1 MPDTKNERPSQ
12 DQYDV
17 YGMSHPGLKRSE
29 NQDHFLIASLH
40 KALAIYGTSLPR
52 ESIPIISRPRGL
64 IALVADGVGGSTGG
78 QEASQTTVATITRY
92 LTDAADL
99 YTRLDPS
106 SETLFLDQLKA
117 SVAKSH
123 ETLLEASGR
132 ATGSG
137 GGMATT
143 LTLVM
148 IIWPKA
154 FIVHVGD
161 SRAYR
166 LRDGELELVTRDQT
180 MAQAMVDAGAITPAQ
195 AEASHLKH
203 VLWSAV
209 GGREAAPEVRTL
221 DCELTDMMMVCS
233 DGITKHVSDEEIRD
247 LLVQSP
253 TSEAACRALTN
264 LALERGGSDN
274 ITVICGRI
282 KPPAEKPPAEGAGIF
297 PGWR

>member
-1 MPDTKNERPSQ
+1 MPDQRNDRPSQ
-12 DQYDV
+12 EQYDV
-17 YGMSHPGLKRSE
+17 FGMSHPGLKRAE
-29 NQDHFLIASLH
+29 NQDHFLIATLH

-78 QEASQTTVATITRY
+78 EEASQTTVATITRY

-106 SETLFLDQLKA
+106 SEALFLEQLKA
-117 SVAKSH
+117 SVARSH
-123 ETLLEASGR
+123 EALLAAAGR
-132 ATGSG
+132 TSG
-137 GGMATT
+137 GRGMATT

-148 IIWPKA
+148 LVWPKA

-166 LRDGELELVTRDQT
+166 LRDGQLELVTRDQT
-180 MAQAMVDAGAITPAQ
+180 MAQAMVDAGAITPEQ

-209 GGREAAPEVRTL
+209 GGREAAPEVKTL
-221 DCELTDMMMVCS
+221 DCELSDMMLVCT
-233 DGITKHVSDEEIRD
+233 DGITKHVSDDEIREH
-247 LLVQSP
+247 LLTLP
-253 TSEAACRALTN
+253 TSEAVCRALTN

-274 ITVICGRI
+274 ITVVAGRI
-282 KPPAEKPPAEGAGIF
+282 RPTADRPSAEGAGIF
-297 PGWR
+297 PGRR

>member
-1 MPDTKNERPSQ
+1 MPEQRNERPSQ

-17 YGMSHPGLKRSE
+17 YGMSHPGLKRAE

-78 QEASQTTVATITRY
+78 EEASQTTVATITRY

-106 SETLFLDQLKA
+106 SEALFLDQLKA
-117 SVAKSH
+117 SVARSH
-123 ETLLEASGR
+123 EALLEVSGR
-132 ATGSG
+132 ASG
-137 GGMATT
+137 GHGMATT

-148 IIWPKA
+148 LIWPKA

-166 LRDGELELVTRDQT
+166 LRDGKLELVTRDQT
-180 MAQAMVDAGAITPAQ
+180 MAQAMVDAGAITQEQ

-221 DCELTDMMMVCS
+221 DCELTDMMLVCS
-233 DGITKHVSDEEIRD
+233 DGITKHISDDEIREHM
-247 LLVQSP
+247 LAHP
-253 TSEAACRALTN
+253 TSEAICRALTD

-274 ITVICGRI
+274 ITVVVGRI
-282 KPPAEKPPAEGAGIF
+282 KPRADEPTDSAGIF
-297 PGWR
+297 P

>member
-1 MPDTKNERPSQ
+1 MPEQRNERPSQ

-17 YGMSHPGLKRSE
+17 YGMSHPGLKRTE

-78 QEASQTTVATITRY
+78 EEASQTTVATITRY

-106 SETLFLDQLKA
+106 SEALFLDQLKA
-117 SVAKSH
+117 SVARSH
-123 ETLLEASGR
+123 EALLEASGR
-132 ATGSG
+132 ASG
-137 GGMATT
+137 GHGMATT

-148 IIWPKA
+148 LIWPKA

-166 LRDGELELVTRDQT
+166 LRDGKLELVTRDQT
-180 MAQAMVDAGAITPAQ
+180 MAQAMVDAGAITQEQ

-221 DCELTDMMMVCS
+221 DCELTDMMLVCS
-233 DGITKHVSDEEIRD
+233 DGITKHISDDEIREHM
-247 LLVQSP
+247 LAHP
-253 TSEAACRALTN
+253 TSEAICRALTD

-274 ITVICGRI
+274 ITVVVGRI
-282 KPPAEKPPAEGAGIF
+282 KPMADKPTESAGIF
-297 PGWR
+297 P

>member
-1 MPDTKNERPSQ
+1 MPDQRNDRPSQ
-12 DQYDV
+12 DQYDG
-17 YGMSHPGLKRSE
+17 YGLSHPGLKRAD

-64 IALVADGVGGSTGG
+64 IVLVADGVGGSTGG
-78 QEASQTTVATITRY
+78 EEASQTTVATITRY

-106 SETLFLDQLKA
+106 SEALFLDQLKA
-117 SVAKSH
+117 SVSRSH
-123 ETLLEASGR
+123 EALLEASGR
-132 ATGSG
+132 AG
-137 GGMATT
+137 GGHGMATT

-148 IIWPKA
+148 VIWPKA

-166 LRDGELELVTRDQT
+166 LRDGQLELVTRDQT
-180 MAQAMVDAGAITPAQ
+180 MAQAMVDAGAITQEQ

-221 DCELTDMMMVCS
+221 DCELSDMMLVCS
-233 DGITKHVSDEEIRD
+233 DGITKHVSDDEIREQM
-247 LLVQSP
+247 LAHP
-253 TSEAACRALTN
+253 TSEAICRALTD

-274 ITVICGRI
+274 ITVVVGRI
-282 KPPAEKPPAEGAGIF
+282 KPAPETPVAEGAGIF
-297 PGWR
+297 PGRY

>member
-1 MPDTKNERPSQ
+1 MPDQKNDRPSQ

-17 YGMSHPGLKRSE
+17 FGMSHPGLKRTE

-78 QEASQTTVATITRY
+78 KEASQTTVSTITRY

-106 SETLFLDQLKA
+106 SEVLFLDQLKA

-123 ETLLEASGR
+123 EALLEASGR
-132 ATGSG
+132 KAG
-137 GGMATT
+137 GQGMATT

-148 IIWPKA
+148 LIWPKA

-166 LRDGELELVTRDQT
+166 LRDGQLELVTRDQT
-180 MAQAMVDAGAITPAQ
+180 MAQAMVDAGAITPEQ

-221 DCELTDMMMVCS
+221 DCELTDMMLVCT
-233 DGITKHVSDEEIRD
+233 DGITKHVSDEEIRER
-247 LLVQSP
+247 LLRLPS
-253 TSEAACRALTN
+253 SEAVCRALID

-274 ITVICGRI
+274 ITVVAGRI
-282 KPPAEKPPAEGAGIF
+282 RPPAEPPETAAGIF
-297 PGWR
+297 P

>member
-1 MPDTKNERPSQ
+1 MPEQRNERPSQ

-17 YGMSHPGLKRSE
+17 YGMSHPGLKRTQ

-78 QEASQTTVATITRY
+78 EEASQTTVATITRY

-106 SETLFLDQLKA
+106 SEALFLDQLKA
-117 SVAKSH
+117 SVARSH
-123 ETLLEASGR
+123 EALLEASGR
-132 ATGSG
+132 ASG
-137 GGMATT
+137 GHGMATT

-148 IIWPKA
+148 LIWPKA

-166 LRDGELELVTRDQT
+166 LRDGKLELVTRDQT
-180 MAQAMVDAGAITPAQ
+180 MAQAMVDAGAITQEQ

-221 DCELTDMMMVCS
+221 DCELTDMMLVCS
-233 DGITKHVSDEEIRD
+233 DGITKHISDDEIREHM
-247 LLVQSP
+247 LAHP
-253 TSEAACRALTN
+253 TSEAICRALTD

-274 ITVICGRI
+274 ITVVVGRI
-282 KPPAEKPPAEGAGIF
+282 KPMADKPTESAGIF
-297 PGWR
+297 P

>member
-1 MPDTKNERPSQ
+1 MPEQRNERPSQ

-17 YGMSHPGLKRSE
+17 YGMSHPGLKRTE

-78 QEASQTTVATITRY
+78 EEASQTTVATITRY

-106 SETLFLDQLKA
+106 SEALFLDQLKA
-117 SVAKSH
+117 SVARSH
-123 ETLLEASGR
+123 EALLEASGR
-132 ATGSG
+132 ASG
-137 GGMATT
+137 GHGMATT

-148 IIWPKA
+148 LIWPKA

-166 LRDGELELVTRDQT
+166 LRDGKLELVTRDQT
-180 MAQAMVDAGAITPAQ
+180 MAQAMVDAGAITQEQ

-221 DCELTDMMMVCS
+221 DCELTDMMLVCS
-233 DGITKHVSDEEIRD
+233 DGITKHISDDEIREHM
-247 LLVQSP
+247 LAHP
-253 TSEAACRALTN
+253 TSEAICRALTD

-274 ITVICGRI
+274 ITVVVGRI
-282 KPPAEKPPAEGAGIF
+282 RPPAQTPSTDGAGIF
-297 PGWR
+297 PSWR

>member
-1 MPDTKNERPSQ
+1 MPEQRNERPSQ

-17 YGMSHPGLKRSE
+17 YGMSHPGLKRTQ

-78 QEASQTTVATITRY
+78 EEASQTTVATITRY

-106 SETLFLDQLKA
+106 SEALFLDQLKA
-117 SVAKSH
+117 SVARSH
-123 ETLLEASGR
+123 EALLEASGR
-132 ATGSG
+132 ASG
-137 GGMATT
+137 GHGMATT

-148 IIWPKA
+148 LIWPKA

-166 LRDGELELVTRDQT
+166 LRDGKLELVTRDQT
-180 MAQAMVDAGAITPAQ
+180 MAQAMVDAGAITQEQ

-221 DCELTDMMMVCS
+221 DCELTDMMLVCS
-233 DGITKHVSDEEIRD
+233 DGITKHISDDEIREHM
-247 LLVQSP
+247 LAHP
-253 TSEAACRALTN
+253 TSEAICRALTD

-274 ITVICGRI
+274 ITVVVGRI
-282 KPPAEKPPAEGAGIF
+282 KPRADEPTDSAGIF
-297 PGWR
+297 P

>member
-1 MPDTKNERPSQ
+1 MPEQRNERPSQ

-17 YGMSHPGLKRSE
+17 YGMSHPGLKRTQ

-78 QEASQTTVATITRY
+78 EEASQTTVATITRY

-106 SETLFLDQLKA
+106 SEALFLDQLKA
-117 SVAKSH
+117 SVARSH
-123 ETLLEASGR
+123 EALLEASGR
-132 ATGSG
+132 AAG
-137 GGMATT
+137 GHGMATT

-148 IIWPKA
+148 LIWPKA

-166 LRDGELELVTRDQT
+166 LRDGQLELVTRDQT
-180 MAQAMVDAGAITPAQ
+180 MAQAMVDAGAITQEQ

-221 DCELTDMMMVCS
+221 DCELTDMMLVCS
-233 DGITKHVSDEEIRD
+233 DGITKHISDDEIREHM
-247 LLVQSP
+247 LAHP
-253 TSEAACRALTN
+253 TSEAICRALTD

-274 ITVICGRI
+274 ITVVVGRI
-282 KPPAEKPPAEGAGIF
+282 RPPAQTPSTDGAGIF
-297 PGWR
+297 PSWR

>member
-1 MPDTKNERPSQ
+1 MPEQRNERPSQ

-17 YGMSHPGLKRSE
+17 YGMSHPGLKRAE

-78 QEASQTTVATITRY
+78 EEASQTTVATITRY

-106 SETLFLDQLKA
+106 SEALFLDQLKA
-117 SVAKSH
+117 SVARSH
-123 ETLLEASGR
+123 EALLEVSGR
-132 ATGSG
+132 ASG
-137 GGMATT
+137 GHGMATT

-148 IIWPKA
+148 LIWPKA

-166 LRDGELELVTRDQT
+166 LRDGQLELVTRDQT
-180 MAQAMVDAGAITPAQ
+180 MAQAMVDAGAITQEQ

-221 DCELTDMMMVCS
+221 DCELTDMMLVCS
-233 DGITKHVSDEEIRD
+233 DGITKHISDDEIREHM
-247 LLVQSP
+247 LAHP
-253 TSEAACRALTN
+253 TSEAICRALTD

-274 ITVICGRI
+274 ITVVVGRI
-282 KPPAEKPPAEGAGIF
+282 KPRADEPTDSAGIF
-297 PGWR
+297 P

>member
-1 MPDTKNERPSQ
+1 MPHERPSQ

-17 YGMSHPGLKRSE
+17 FGMSHPGLKRAE

-106 SETLFLDQLKA
+106 SETLFLDQLKE

-123 ETLLEASGR
+123 QALLEASGR
-132 ATGSG
+132 TSGG

-143 LTLVM
+143 LTMVM

-166 LRDGELELVTRDQT
+166 LRDGQLELVTRDQT
-180 MAQAMVDAGAITPAQ
+180 MAQAMVDAGAITPEQ

-221 DCELTDMMMVCS
+221 DCELTDMMLVCS
-233 DGITKHVSDEEIRD
+233 DGITKHVSDEEIREH
-247 LLVQSP
+247 LLRLP
-253 TSEAACRALTN
+253 TSEAVCRALTN

-274 ITVICGRI
+274 ITVVAGRI
-282 KPPAEKPPAEGAGIF
+282 KPPSEKGTVDGAGIF
-297 PGWR
+297 PGLGRFPS

>member
-1 MPDTKNERPSQ
+1 MPEQRNERPSQ

-17 YGMSHPGLKRSE
+17 YGMSHPGLKRTE

-78 QEASQTTVATITRY
+78 EEASQTTVATITRY

-106 SETLFLDQLKA
+106 SEALFLDQLKA
-117 SVAKSH
+117 SVARSH
-123 ETLLEASGR
+123 EALLEASGR
-132 ATGSG
+132 ASG
-137 GGMATT
+137 GHGMATT

-148 IIWPKA
+148 LIWPKA

-166 LRDGELELVTRDQT
+166 LRDGQLELVTRDQT
-180 MAQAMVDAGAITPAQ
+180 MAQAMVDAGAITQEQ

-221 DCELTDMMMVCS
+221 DCELTDMMLVCS
-233 DGITKHVSDEEIRD
+233 DGITKHISDDEIREHM
-247 LLVQSP
+247 LAHP
-253 TSEAACRALTN
+253 TSEAICRALTD

-274 ITVICGRI
+274 ITVVVGRI
-282 KPPAEKPPAEGAGIF
+282 KPMADKPTESAGIF
-297 PGWR
+297 P

>member
-1 MPDTKNERPSQ
+1 MPEQRNERPSQ

-17 YGMSHPGLKRSE
+17 YGMSHPGLKRTQ

-64 IALVADGVGGSTGG
+64 IALVAEGVGGSTGG
-78 QEASQTTVATITRY
+78 EEASQTTVATITRY

-106 SETLFLDQLKA
+106 SEALFLDQLKA
-117 SVAKSH
+117 SVARSH
-123 ETLLEASGR
+123 EALLEASGR
-132 ATGSG
+132 ASG
-137 GGMATT
+137 GHGMATT

-148 IIWPKA
+148 LIWPKA

-166 LRDGELELVTRDQT
+166 LRDGQLELVTRDQT
-180 MAQAMVDAGAITPAQ
+180 MAQAMVDAGAITQEQ

-221 DCELTDMMMVCS
+221 DCELTDMMLVCS
-233 DGITKHVSDEEIRD
+233 DGITKHISDDEIREHM
-247 LLVQSP
+247 LAHP
-253 TSEAACRALTN
+253 TSEAICRALTD

-274 ITVICGRI
+274 ITVVVGRI
-282 KPPAEKPPAEGAGIF
+282 KPMADKPTESAGIF
-297 PGWR
+297 P